1 MENEWNLKEDALSLD
16 WFKQN
21 SKQFTSFGRD
31 MEQLFTYTKICHS
44 RRIYGKSEEKK
55 NIDKEDII
63 NGFKMF
69 IDNRKESKLDNIDTN
84 ILYSLYC

>member
-1 MENEWNLKEDALSLD
+1 
-16 WFKQN
+16 
-21 SKQFTSFGRD
+21 
-31 MEQLFTYTKICHS
+31 MEQLFTYTKISHS

-55 NIDKEDII
+55 NIDKEDIV